1 MGGDPFRSFAAQRF
15 SDADF
20 DLLTNDEVA
29 VLKGRRRQSPQQM
42 ADALCMCVEG
52 VYRRQ
57 RSIRKKLG

>member
-15 SDADF
+15 SVDDL
-20 DLLTNDEVA
+20 DLLTDDEVA